1 MAHDVSGPAGG
12 SIGPAPGARGRE
24 EPALIGR
31 PIVTAVIP
39 AMNEERNI
47 GWVLARLPDLVD
59 EVVVVDAYS
68 TDATVEVVRAERPDA
83 VVVPQIGRGKGAA
96 LRTAFA
102 AAAGEYVVT
111 LDSDCSMHPAEI
123 VRYVETLDRGYDFVK
138 GSRYLPGGGSND
150 LTWLRS
156 AGNRTLTTSV
166 NALFMVPL
174 TDLCYGFFAFRR
186 NRLPELALAGRGFEI
201 ETEIVLRAI
210 KARLRIAEVPS
221 VEHRRRHGTSNL
233 RTFRDGGRVLCK
245 IIRERVARRASTVV
259 DHVQLPHLEAGATAP
274 RTTRLR
280 EAAPLAASTSA
291 PGSPGTDG
299 TRTPQSLA
307 PAGDFGQ
314 APGHG
319 ARASENLLASR
330 RASK

>member
-1 MAHDVSGPAGG
+1 MGTGRGPDAAHDVSNPAGVSAG
-12 SIGPAPGARGRE
+12 TRPGTQGGQ
-24 EPALIGR
+24 EPDQISR

-39 AMNEERNI
+39 TMNEERNI
-47 GWVLARLPDLVD
+47 DWVLTRLPDLVD

-68 TDATVEVVRAERPDA
+68 TDATVEVARAARPDA

-102 AAAGEYVVT
+102 AASGEYVVT

-156 AGNRTLTTSV
+156 AGNRALTASV

-186 NRLPELALAGRGFEI
+186 DRLPELALAGRGFEI

-221 VEHRRRHGTSNL
+221 LEHRRRHGTSNL
-233 RTFRDGGRVLCK
+233 RTFRDGSRVLRK
-245 IIRERVARRASTVV
+245 IIRERVASKASTVV
-259 DHVQLPHLEAGATAP
+259 DHVQLPNLEADAAA
-274 RTTRLR
+274 LR
-280 EAAPLAASTSA
+280 VAGTPEAASCSVSTTDLDSPVSTS
-291 PGSPGTDG
+291 GLDSPVTV
-299 TRTPQSLA
+299 RFSQQQ
-307 PAGDFGQ
+307 F
-314 APGHG
+314 
-319 ARASENLLASR
+319 R
-330 RASK
+330 